1 MPSQALSMTL
11 LSRVSDGM
19 PLAASMEDEK
29 DHRELDGLKSQAKRI
44 VKQLTASSPSKVSI
58 DSGSSFFHYIN
69 SGGVCYLC
77 LTDRGYPKR
86 LAFNYLEELQREF
99 VNKYEHEVSSVS
111 RPYAF
116 IKFDTFIQKT
126 KKLYIDTRTQRNL
139 NKVRLR
145 LRIACASPACGV
157 CSHLVRLTRAARVL
171 ACLCSTAQRGA
182 PRRAGH
188 HEAEYS
194 GRAWPWREARLC
206 RGEIV
211 LTARRVGQV
220 RQGRTLPEYAGHA
233 AQVRPARICAAARH
247 CRHLVALLAMR
258 RGWGVARVGSEA
270 SARHGRGTKWQ
281 WPSCVQCVGL

>member
-139 NKVRLR
+139 NKVRLSLRLR
-145 LRIACASPACGV
+145 LRIACV
-157 CSHLVRLTRAARVL
+157 WRVL
-171 ACLCSTAQRGA
+171 ASGPAHTCCSRACLLVLHSSTR
-182 PRRAGH
+182 
-188 HEAEYS
+188 S
-194 GRAWPWREARLC
+194 STTC
-206 RGEIV
+206 R
-211 LTARRVGQV
+211 T
-220 RQGRTLPEYAGHA
+220 
-233 AQVRPARICAAARH
+233 
-247 CRHLVALLAMR
+247 
-258 RGWGVARVGSEA
+258 S
-270 SARHGRGTKWQ
+270 
-281 WPSCVQCVGL
+281 